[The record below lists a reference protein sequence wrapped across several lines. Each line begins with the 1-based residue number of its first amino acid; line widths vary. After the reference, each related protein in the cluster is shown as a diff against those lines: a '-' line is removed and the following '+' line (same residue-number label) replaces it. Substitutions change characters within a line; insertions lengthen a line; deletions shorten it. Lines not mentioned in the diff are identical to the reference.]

1 MKNVPKKIHA
11 KIVLK
16 PCMHEK
22 SNVSIGNRVFGRGS
36 VKLTSIIDLWTRFHL
51 DKYDGQMAQ
60 LI

>member
-16 PCMHEK
+16 PCMHEKK

-36 VKLTSIIDLWTRFHL
+36 VKLTSIIDL
-51 DKYDGQMAQ
+51 
-60 LI
+60 